1 MFIEEWLILILLV
14 VFASGLLIGVN
25 IGIICG
31 KKCGFYTNDVE
42 IPQYVLRPPQQ
53 QGYAS
58 ENFTMRMPN
67 NMSNMN
73 MSSMP
78 IRQTYA
84 KQRNRFNY

>member
-1 MFIEEWLILILLV
+1 MFIEEWLIPILIV
-14 VFASGLLIGVN
+14 VFASGLLIGIN

-31 KKCGFYTNDVE
+31 KKCGFYSNDVE

-67 NMSNMN
+67 NNMN
-73 MSSMP
+73 MNSMP
-78 IRQTYA
+78 IRQTNY
-84 KQRNRFNY
+84 KHRSGNRFSY

>member
-1 MFIEEWLILILLV
+1 MFIEEWLIPILLV

-31 KKCGFYTNDVE
+31 KKCGFYSNDVE

-53 QGYAS
+53 SYAS

-73 MSSMP
+73 MNSMP
-78 IRQTYA
+78 MRQTYA

>member
-1 MFIEEWLILILLV
+1 MFIEEWLIPILLV
-14 VFASGLLIGVN
+14 VFASGLLIGIN

-31 KKCGFYTNDVE
+31 KKCGFYSNDVE

-67 NMSNMN
+67 NMS
-73 MSSMP
+73 SMP
-78 IRQTYA
+78 IRQTSYG
-84 KQRNRFNY
+84 KHRSGNRFSY